1 MAIVSIKGLLA
12 RHNLATPQQ
21 FDEWHKAW
29 RVTQEA
35 GSADTFM
42 MFVARERGASEETF
56 LRELAAALDWPY
68 IDLTKTDVSADA
80 RKKISTKIAFQY
92 SVLPVKFEEGRLTV
106 AVSNPFDA
114 AMLSAVQ
121 FDARVPVQYALT
133 THIEIDK
140 SLKKFYGV
148 GAETLDEMAKDDEPW
163 ICWEDKEITEG
174 DQEASVIKFVNQIIW
189 EAFKDRATDIH
200 FEPAED
206 ELRIR
211 YRIDGI
217 LHQTPMPPQLK
228 RFQASLISRIK
239 VMSGMNIAEKRL
251 PQDGRIN
258 VRIKGE
264 EIDIRVSTVPTVYG
278 ESVSLR
284 LLTRGK
290 IFLGMEKL
298 GFAPAEESRIRE
310 IIVKPHGIFLV
321 TGPTGSGKST
331 SLYAF
336 LATIN
341 SVTKRIITI
350 EEPVEYELKGINQI
364 AVRGDIGLTFA
375 MGLRH
380 ILRQDPNV
388 IMVGEIRDLETA
400 EIAIR
405 AALTGH
411 LVFSTLHTNDAPS
424 AFTRL
429 IDMGIEPF
437 LVASSVEAVLAQRLV
452 RTICPKCKAEQK
464 VGGIICGASGFPR
477 IKSTRPASAKGPGA
491 RSAGNWA
498 TRGAWAFT
506 NCCSW
511 TRTSAR
517 SSWAAPPPPP
527 SRKRPCKTACALCGP
542 MAGTRSGPPR
552 PPSRKSCASRK
563 PKNIS
568 IADRRRQTARLGERF
583 LMARWHSANVLQTN
597 AGGTAPL
604 AACRQRR
611 TFYRSG
617 RNDAADQRAVP
628 AGGGGQGLANA
639 FPRQTQHR
647 LAPAGQGFLSRRAIA
662 QQRSGRSGVHGRAAI
677 GKTFPAAGHAC
688 GLEHLFAAAAGR
700 QTRRAAS
707 CHCHH
712 CGKERGGRISRCSW
726 KRKGFWPTAW
736 KRPVWSSLLAAK
748 INEDGV
754 WIFAGAAGEP
764 ALVVWCVWG

>member
-1 MAIVSIKGLLA
+1 M
-12 RHNLATPQQ
+12 ATPQQ
-21 FDEWHKAW
+21 FEEWSKAW
-29 RVTQEA
+29 RKSVES
-35 GSADTFM
+35 GSQDSLLAFI
-42 MFVARERGASEETF
+42 ARERGVSEDAF
-56 LRELAAALDWPY
+56 LQELAKALNWSF
-68 IDLTKTDVSADA
+68 IDLPKTDVAQDA
-80 RKKISTKIAFQY
+80 RNRISTKVAFQFT
-92 SVLPVKFEEGRLTV
+92 VLPIKFENGQLHV

-121 FDARVPVQYALT
+121 FDARTPVRFGLT
-133 THIEIDK
+133 PKAEIEK
-140 SLKKFYGV
+140 ALKKYYGV
-148 GAETLDEMAKDDEPW
+148 GAETLDEMSNEDEPL
-163 ICWEDKEITEG
+163 ELLVDEKEITEG

-217 LHQTPMPPQLK
+217 LHQTPMPAQLK

-290 IFLGMEKL
+290 IFLGLEKL
-298 GFAPAEESRIRE
+298 GFAPEEESRIRE

-336 LATIN
+336 LSTIN

-364 AVRGDIGLTFA
+364 AVRSDIGLTFA

-452 RTICPKCKAEQK
+452 RTICKGCKTEQK
-464 VGGIICGASGFPR
+464 VQRDYLRRIGFPEEQ
-477 IKSTRPASAKGPGA
+477 IETSKFYKG
-491 RSAGNWA
+491 AG
-498 TRGAWAFT
+498 
-506 NCCSW
+506 C
-511 TRTSAR
+511 
-517 SSWAAPPPPP
+517 
-527 SRKRPCKTACALCGP
+527 
-542 MAGTRSGPPR
+542 
-552 PPSRKSCASRK
+552 
-563 PKNIS
+563 
-568 IADRRRQTARLGERF
+568 EE
-583 LMARWHSANVLQTN
+583 
-597 AGGTAPL
+597 
-604 AACRQRR
+604 CRQLG
-611 TFYRSG
+611 YQG
-617 RNDAADQRAVP
+617 RMGIYELLFMDEGIRP
-628 AGGGGQGLANA
+628 LI
-639 FPRQTQHR
+639 
-647 LAPAGQGFLSRRAIA
+647 LS
-662 QQRSGRSGVHGRAAI
+662 
-677 GKTFPAAGHAC
+677 
-688 GLEHLFAAAAGR
+688 
-700 QTRRAAS
+700 RAAS
-707 CHCHH
+707 TTIAARAMEHGMRTLRHD
-712 CGKERGGRISRCSW
+712 GW
-726 KRKGFWPTAW
+726 KKVTAGQTTIEEVLRVTQTEEHLKSLMDDKADVWVKGAT
-736 KRPVWSSLLAAK
+736 S
-748 INEDGV
+748 
-754 WIFAGAAGEP
+754 
-764 ALVVWCVWG
+764 

>member
-1 MAIVSIKGLLA
+1 MAFVSIKNLLA
-12 RHNLATPQQ
+12 QNALATPEQ
-21 FDEWHKAW
+21 FDEWNKAW
-29 RVTQEA
+29 RVAIENGSQEPLISFICREKGVPEEA
-35 GSADTFM
+35 FLQTLAKTLGWPFIELKKHE
-42 MFVARERGASEETF
+42 VAPE
-56 LRELAAALDWPY
+56 
-68 IDLTKTDVSADA
+68 A
-80 RKKISTKIAFQY
+80 RAKISTKVAFQY
-92 SVLPVKFEEGRLTV
+92 TVLPTKFENGTLEVT
-106 AVSNPFDA
+106 VSNPFDA

-121 FDARVPVQYALT
+121 FDARCPLQFALAPRG
-133 THIEIDK
+133 EIDK
-140 SLKKFYGV
+140 SLKKYYGV
-148 GAETLDEMAKDDEPW
+148 GAETLDELSKDEEPM
-163 ICWEDKEITEG
+163 ELFVDDKEITEG

-228 RFQASLISRIK
+228 RYQASLISRIK

-290 IFLGMEKL
+290 IFLSLEKL
-298 GFAPAEESRIRE
+298 GFSAAEEAGIRE
-310 IIVKPHGIFLV
+310 IIIKPHGILLV

-336 LATIN
+336 LSTIN
-341 SVTKRIITI
+341 SIQKRIITI

-364 AVRGDIGLTFA
+364 AVRSDIGLTFA

-437 LVASSVEAVLAQRLV
+437 LVASSVEAVMAQRLV
-452 RTICPKCKAEQK
+452 RTICPHCRTEIKVQK
-464 VGGIICGASGFPR
+464 DYLRKIGFPADE
-477 IKSTRPASAKGPGA
+477 IDSAHFYKG
-491 RSAGNWA
+491 AG
-498 TRGAWAFT
+498 
-506 NCCSW
+506 C
-511 TRTSAR
+511 
-517 SSWAAPPPPP
+517 
-527 SRKRPCKTACALCGP
+527 
-542 MAGTRSGPPR
+542 
-552 PPSRKSCASRK
+552 
-563 PKNIS
+563 
-568 IADRRRQTARLGERF
+568 EE
-583 LMARWHSANVLQTN
+583 
-597 AGGTAPL
+597 
-604 AACRQRR
+604 CRQLG
-611 TFYRSG
+611 YQG
-617 RNDAADQRAVP
+617 RKGIYELLFINESIRPLILQRA
-628 AGGGGQGLANA
+628 AAS
-639 FPRQTQHR
+639 T
-647 LAPAGQGFLSRRAIA
+647 IA
-662 QQRSGRSGVHGRAAI
+662 QKAIENGMRSLRTDGWNKV
-677 GKTFPAAGHAC
+677 KAGETTIEEV
-688 GLEHLFAAAAGR
+688 LRVTQTEEHLKSLVDDSKTGIW
-700 QTRRAAS
+700 T
-707 CHCHH
+707 
-712 CGKERGGRISRCSW
+712 
-726 KRKGFWPTAW
+726 KG
-736 KRPVWSSLLAAK
+736 
-748 INEDGV
+748 
-754 WIFAGAAGEP
+754 
-764 ALVVWCVWG
+764 